1 MARANFVKAARKDIP
16 GTGIKKG
23 DSYYWWKFRFGGK
36 RVSKTA
42 PSRSDLTQSA
52 FYGTLYEIEDR
63 FGGGFAT
70 VDELQSEVENAISDL
85 EALRDECQ
93 EKLDAMPDNL
103 RDTSS
108 SGELLQSRVDELDTL
123 IDELNGL
130 DFEVEEPDDEDD
142 GSDEKGEEESD
153 EDYDKRMAERDE
165 SRLQVAEEEA
175 IERLLDEIGGANWG
189 IG

>member
-16 GTGIKKG
+16 GTDIKKG

-70 VDELQSEVENAISDL
+70 VEDLQSEVENAISDL

-93 EKLDAMPDNL
+93 EKLDAIPDNL

-108 SGELLQSRVDELDTL
+108 SGELLQSRVDELDGL

-130 DFEVEEPDDEDD
+130 DFEFDPEEGEGEDE
-142 GSDEKGEEESD
+142 
-153 EDYDKRMAERDE
+153 AEANA
-165 SRLQVAEEEA
+165 V
-175 IERLLDEIGGANWG
+175 ERLLDEIGGANWG